1 MFIKIAKCDKI
12 SLESLTDIE
21 QIQVLIIYTC
31 IIKYNKLK
39 ANAEQTEGGCS
50 ARVNVPT
57 LIKSDNKHLHIYTSG
72 KVLKIFVVM
81 PKVF

>member
-1 MFIKIAKCDKI
+1 MFTKIVKCDKI

-21 QIQVLIIYTC
+21 EIRVLIIYTR

-39 ANAEQTEGGCS
+39 ANAQQTEGGCS

-57 LIKSDNKHLHIYTSG
+57 LTKSGNKHLHICTSG
-72 KVLKIFVVM
+72 KIMKIFIVM